1 MSACRI
7 ILHIHQQRWA
17 HLSEMVVMA
26 GANESGHSRSPTC
39 HLSPI
44 IGHESLQTFEGS
56 QHHKT
61 TPSWKDTHWSLPERG
76 FFFPFFYLRVWIC
89 VRILAAFA
97 ALCAC
102 LCVCVSA
109 SLPAKC
115 VENTSCRVCCVSPWC
130 VFVHVYFCTNA
141 PALLQLTSRW
151 MLAVT
156 PAWLCSCQMR
166 RGHRESAQTLINL
179 NHCPTFFWLR
189 PWRPI
194 SI

>member
-61 TPSWKDTHWSLPERG
+61 TPSWKDTLKLARKG
-76 FFFPFFYLRVWIC
+76 VFFFFSFFLV
-89 VRILAAFA
+89 
-97 ALCAC
+97 C
-102 LCVCVSA
+102 LFFCVCVSEYVCA
-109 SLPAKC
+109 YSPCLPPCARAC
-115 VENTSCRVCCVSPWC
+115 VCVRECILACEMRGKHKLQGVLCVALVRVCAC
-130 VFVHVYFCTNA
+130 VFLYK
-141 PALLQLTSRW
+141 
-151 MLAVT
+151 
-156 PAWLCSCQMR
+156 
-166 RGHRESAQTLINL
+166 
-179 NHCPTFFWLR
+179 CP
-189 PWRPI
+189 RPI
-194 SI
+194 TAD